1 MRLTGFEAITFAER
15 EGLSLNKLAD
25 AIDDAQDGLSIAEA
39 EAIAVDR
46 PELIFIDITAD
57 EYDNLSDEL
66 KEVIDTV
73 RLPDAQREV
82 SRRAS

>member
-25 AIDDAQDGLSIAEA
+25 PIDEAQDGLSVAEA

-46 PELIFIDITAD
+46 PELIFLDITAD
-57 EYDNLSDEL
+57 EYENPRN
-66 KEVIDTV
+66 V
-73 RLPDAQREV
+73 LPER
-82 SRRAS
+82 